1 MTLIDYAARELSR
14 EIGKRSR
21 EFYEFVMPAI
31 DMYEDENGLIVKIDL
46 PGFKRDE
53 IKISIEEDILSI
65 RAKRME
71 PEDERLGT
79 ILYKQRPVQ
88 IDKRTSYAVFCLKKK
103 IAVLVG
109 IVLGVVLISRYLREP
124 DNRRR
129 VAERI
134 GSIPV
139 IGRLLPQLRFLWRRI

>member
-1 MTLIDYAARELSR
+1 MTLIDYAAREFSR

-46 PGFKRDE
+46 PGFKREE
-53 IKISIEEDILSI
+53 IKISVEEDILSI

-88 IDKRTSYAVFCLKKK
+88 IDKRISLPIPIKEGEKVTGTATYSD
-103 IAVLVG
+103 
-109 IVLGVVLISRYLREP
+109 GVVTLRIPISR
-124 DNRRR
+124 
-129 VAERI
+129 V
-134 GSIPV
+134 GVIPV
-139 IGRLLPQLRFLWRRI
+139 T

>member
-1 MTLIDYAARELSR
+1 MTLIHYAARELSR

-31 DMYEDENGLIVKIDL
+31 DMYEDENGLVVKIDL

-65 RAKRME
+65 RARKME
-71 PEDERLGT
+71 PQDESLGA

-88 IDKRTSYAVFCLKKK
+88 IDKRISLPIPVKEGEKVTGTANYLD
-103 IAVLVG
+103 
-109 IVLGVVLISRYLREP
+109 GVVTLKIPISRA
-124 DNRRR
+124 N
-129 VAERI
+129 V
-134 GSIPV
+134 IP
-139 IGRLLPQLRFLWRRI
+139 LT

>member
-88 IDKRTSYAVFCLKKK
+88 IDKRISLPISIKEGEKVTGTATYSD
-103 IAVLVG
+103 
-109 IVLGVVLISRYLREP
+109 GVVTLRIPISR
-124 DNRRR
+124 
-129 VAERI
+129 V
-134 GSIPV
+134 GVIPV
-139 IGRLLPQLRFLWRRI
+139 T

>member
-1 MTLIDYAARELSR
+1 MSLIHYAARELSR

-53 IKISIEEDILSI
+53 IKISVEEDILSI

-71 PEDERLGT
+71 PQDESLGT
-79 ILYKQRPVQ
+79 ILYKQRPIQ
-88 IDKRTSYAVFCLKKK
+88 IDKRISLPISIKEGEKVTGTATYSD
-103 IAVLVG
+103 
-109 IVLGVVLISRYLREP
+109 GVVTLRIPISK
-124 DNRRR
+124 
-129 VAERI
+129 V
-134 GSIPV
+134 GVIPV
-139 IGRLLPQLRFLWRRI
+139 T

>member
-31 DMYEDENGLIVKIDL
+31 DMYEDESGLIVKIDL

-53 IKISIEEDILSI
+53 IKISVEEDILSI
-65 RAKRME
+65 RAKRTE

-88 IDKRTSYAVFCLKKK
+88 IDKRISLPIPIKEGEKVTGTAIYSD
-103 IAVLVG
+103 
-109 IVLGVVLISRYLREP
+109 GVVTLRIPISR
-124 DNRRR
+124 
-129 VAERI
+129 V
-134 GSIPV
+134 GVIPV
-139 IGRLLPQLRFLWRRI
+139 T

>member
-1 MTLIDYAARELSR
+1 MTLIDYAAREFSR

-46 PGFKRDE
+46 PGFKREE
-53 IKISIEEDILSI
+53 IKISVEEDILSI

-88 IDKRTSYAVFCLKKK
+88 IDKRISLPIPIKEGEKVTGTAIYSD
-103 IAVLVG
+103 
-109 IVLGVVLISRYLREP
+109 GVVTLRIPISR
-124 DNRRR
+124 
-129 VAERI
+129 V
-134 GSIPV
+134 GVIPV
-139 IGRLLPQLRFLWRRI
+139 T

>member
-65 RAKRME
+65 RAKRTE

-88 IDKRTSYAVFCLKKK
+88 IDKRISLPISIKEGEKVTGTAIYSD
-103 IAVLVG
+103 
-109 IVLGVVLISRYLREP
+109 GVVTLRIPISR
-124 DNRRR
+124 
-129 VAERI
+129 V
-134 GSIPV
+134 GVIPV
-139 IGRLLPQLRFLWRRI
+139 T

>member
-1 MTLIDYAARELSR
+1 MTLIHYAARELSR

-31 DMYEDENGLIVKIDL
+31 DMYEDENGLVVKIDL

-65 RAKRME
+65 RARKME
-71 PEDERLGT
+71 QQDESLGA

-88 IDKRTSYAVFCLKKK
+88 IDKRISLPIPVKEGEKVTGTANYLD
-103 IAVLVG
+103 
-109 IVLGVVLISRYLREP
+109 GVVTLKIPISRA
-124 DNRRR
+124 N
-129 VAERI
+129 V
-134 GSIPV
+134 IP
-139 IGRLLPQLRFLWRRI
+139 IT

>member
-1 MTLIDYAARELSR
+1 MTLIHYAARELSR

-31 DMYEDENGLIVKIDL
+31 DMYEDENSLIVKMDL

-71 PEDERLGT
+71 PQDESLGT
-79 ILYKQRPVQ
+79 ILYKQRPIQ
-88 IDKRTSYAVFCLKKK
+88 IDKRISLPIPIKEGEKVTGTATYSD
-103 IAVLVG
+103 
-109 IVLGVVLISRYLREP
+109 GVVTLRIPISR
-124 DNRRR
+124 
-129 VAERI
+129 V
-134 GSIPV
+134 GVIP
-139 IGRLLPQLRFLWRRI
+139 IT

>member
-1 MTLIDYAARELSR
+1 MTLIDYAAREFSR

-46 PGFKRDE
+46 PGFKREE
-53 IKISIEEDILSI
+53 IKISVEEDILSI

-88 IDKRTSYAVFCLKKK
+88 IDKRISLPIPIKEGEKVTGTATYSD
-103 IAVLVG
+103 
-109 IVLGVVLISRYLREP
+109 GVVTLRIPISR
-124 DNRRR
+124 
-129 VAERI
+129 I
-134 GSIPV
+134 GVIPV
-139 IGRLLPQLRFLWRRI
+139 T

>member
-1 MTLIDYAARELSR
+1 MTLIHYAARELSR

-31 DMYEDENGLIVKIDL
+31 DMYEDENDLIVKIDL

-71 PEDERLGT
+71 PQDESLGT
-79 ILYKQRPVQ
+79 ILYKQRPIQ
-88 IDKRTSYAVFCLKKK
+88 IDKRISLPIPIK
-103 IAVLVG
+103 VG
-109 IVLGVVLISRYLREP
+109 EKVTGTATYSEGVVTLRIPISR
-124 DNRRR
+124 
-129 VAERI
+129 V
-134 GSIPV
+134 GVIP
-139 IGRLLPQLRFLWRRI
+139 IT

>member
-71 PEDERLGT
+71 PQDESLGT
-79 ILYKQRPVQ
+79 ILYYKQRPIQ
-88 IDKRTSYAVFCLKKK
+88 IDKRISLPIPIKEGEKVTGTATYSD
-103 IAVLVG
+103 
-109 IVLGVVLISRYLREP
+109 GVVTLRVPISR
-124 DNRRR
+124 
-129 VAERI
+129 V
-134 GSIPV
+134 GVIPV
-139 IGRLLPQLRFLWRRI
+139 T

>member
-1 MTLIDYAARELSR
+1 MTLIDYAAREFSR

-46 PGFKRDE
+46 PGFKREE
-53 IKISIEEDILSI
+53 IKISVEEDILSI

-71 PEDERLGT
+71 SEDERLGT

-88 IDKRTSYAVFCLKKK
+88 IDKRISLPIPIKEGEKVTGTAIYSD
-103 IAVLVG
+103 
-109 IVLGVVLISRYLREP
+109 GVVTLRIPISR
-124 DNRRR
+124 
-129 VAERI
+129 V
-134 GSIPV
+134 GVIPV
-139 IGRLLPQLRFLWRRI
+139 T

>member
-1 MTLIDYAARELSR
+1 MTLVHYAARELSR

-53 IKISIEEDILSI
+53 IKVSIEEDVLSI

-71 PEDERLGT
+71 PEEERLGT
-79 ILYKQRPVQ
+79 IFYKQRPVQ
-88 IDKRTSYAVFCLKKK
+88 IDKRISLPISIKEGEKVSG
-103 IAVLVG
+103 IATYLD
-109 IVLGVVLISRYLREP
+109 GVVTLKIPTSRI
-124 DNRRR
+124 N
-129 VAERI
+129 V
-134 GSIPV
+134 IPV
-139 IGRLLPQLRFLWRRI
+139 T

>member
-1 MTLIDYAARELSR
+1 MTLINYAARELSR

-46 PGFKRDE
+46 PGFKRDD

-65 RAKRME
+65 RAKRTE
-71 PEDERLGT
+71 PEEERLGT

-88 IDKRTSYAVFCLKKK
+88 IDKRISLPISIKEGEKVTGTAIYLDGVVTLRIPISR
-103 IAVLVG
+103 VG
-109 IVLGVVLISRYLREP
+109 I
-124 DNRRR
+124 
-129 VAERI
+129 
-134 GSIPV
+134 IPV
-139 IGRLLPQLRFLWRRI
+139 T

>member
-1 MTLIDYAARELSR
+1 MTLIHYAARELSR

-31 DMYEDENGLIVKIDL
+31 DMYEDENGLVVKIDL

-65 RAKRME
+65 RAKKME
-71 PEDERLGT
+71 PQDESLGT

-88 IDKRTSYAVFCLKKK
+88 IDKRISLPISIKEGEKVTGTAIYSD
-103 IAVLVG
+103 
-109 IVLGVVLISRYLREP
+109 GVVTLRIPISR
-124 DNRRR
+124 
-129 VAERI
+129 V
-134 GSIPV
+134 GVIPV
-139 IGRLLPQLRFLWRRI
+139 T

>member
-1 MTLIDYAARELSR
+1 MTLIHYAARELSR

-31 DMYEDENGLIVKIDL
+31 DMYEDENGLVVKIDL

-65 RAKRME
+65 RAKKME
-71 PEDERLGT
+71 PQDESLGT

-88 IDKRTSYAVFCLKKK
+88 IDKRISLPIPVKEEEKVTGTATYLD
-103 IAVLVG
+103 
-109 IVLGVVLISRYLREP
+109 GVVTLKIPISRA
-124 DNRRR
+124 N
-129 VAERI
+129 V
-134 GSIPV
+134 IPV
-139 IGRLLPQLRFLWRRI
+139 T

>member
-71 PEDERLGT
+71 PEEERLGT
-79 ILYKQRPVQ
+79 VFYKQRPIQ
-88 IDKRTSYAVFCLKKK
+88 IDKRISLPISTKEGEKVTGTAIYSDGVVTLR
-103 IAVLVG
+103 IPISRVG
-109 IVLGVVLISRYLREP
+109 I
-124 DNRRR
+124 
-129 VAERI
+129 
-134 GSIPV
+134 IP
-139 IGRLLPQLRFLWRRI
+139 IT